1 MRFRSVREGLIC
13 GQFLRIRQ
21 ETTVEEYQ
29 NHFNKLMAPL
39 SDLPNP
45 VIEETFMN
53 CLLPWIM
60 AEVEFCQPVG
70 LAQMMQLA
78 QLMEIKEIIRNEAN
92 LECYNGGKYFTP
104 SSSTYKTNDN
114 KGNTMFPMRTITL
127 RGNTVGE
134 EKKEG
139 PSKRLSDAEFQSK
152 KEKGL
157 CFWCNE
163 KYSHDHK
170 CKAKEQRELRMYV
183 VKDDNEEFEIV
194 EEVN

>member
-39 SDLPNP
+39 SGLPNP

-70 LAQMMQLA
+70 LSPDDATRSA
-78 QLMEIKEIIRNEAN
+78 H
-92 LECYNGGKYFTP
+92 
-104 SSSTYKTNDN
+104 
-114 KGNTMFPMRTITL
+114 GN
-127 RGNTVGE
+127 
-134 EKKEG
+134 
-139 PSKRLSDAEFQSK
+139 
-152 KEKGL
+152 
-157 CFWCNE
+157 
-163 KYSHDHK
+163 
-170 CKAKEQRELRMYV
+170 QRDYP
-183 VKDDNEEFEIV
+183 K
-194 EEVN
+194 